1 MCYIVSFLNINW
13 GPGVK
18 QIVSYSTMGNQNY
31 HCILRRKK
39 MVYFVKPLVASSE
52 TPQTFY
58 AVFLPRPLNAD
69 TVSQPVIPYQN
80 GNAL

>member
-39 MVYFVKPLVASSE
+39 MVYFVKP
-52 TPQTFY
+52 
-58 AVFLPRPLNAD
+58 RPLNAD

-80 GNAL
+80 GNAR